1 MNRKRRIDPKSAV
14 VDELLRTF
22 ATVPVTSVPA
32 GEFLTAADFA
42 ALIGIDAR
50 SVGDLLTKLGVTR
63 SQRRG
68 YRLDEI
74 CEAAARVA
82 RTVDY
87 EVQPSQEGRAM
98 RAAALSILSTFY
110 EME

>member
-1 MNRKRRIDPKSAV
+1 MNRQRRIDPRVAAI
-14 VDELLRTF
+14 DELLRTY
-22 ATVPVTSVPA
+22 AIVPVAGIPA
-32 GEFLTAADFA
+32 GEFVTAAEFA
-42 ALIGIDAR
+42 AKIGISPSAA
-50 SVGDLLTKLGVTR
+50 GDLLTKLGVTR

-68 YRLDEI
+68 YHLDEI

-82 RTVDY
+82 RTVNY
-87 EVQPSQEGRAM
+87 EVQPSEEGRAM